1 MFLWENFKLPT
12 AVTSLCLASEGSLLP
27 KSFSYSAYQEVR
39 VYSWKLDLWS
49 HWTFSCNGCIYI
61 IDWGLFHTAFFFL
74 PLATFL
80 PLHHLLMQLLTQ
92 DKVSYVSLTFLIFWI
107 FFSDNLLHFKIMNL
121 NSWIEHFSKH
131 LFFEACIL
139 NFKNNKSVNNHLSAA
154 KHQED
159 QECTQSTWPG

>member
-1 MFLWENFKLPT
+1 MFLLENFKPPT

-39 VYSWKLDLWS
+39 VYSWKLDLWN

-61 IDWGLFHTAFFFL
+61 IDWGLFHTAFFFSAFSHI
-74 PLATFL
+74 PSTSPFVDATFNTGQSVL
-80 PLHHLLMQLLTQ
+80 CFSNL
-92 DKVSYVSLTFLIFWI
+92 SYFLD
-107 FFSDNLLHFKIMNL
+107 FFSDNILHFKIMNL